1 MCFCLS
7 VCRSVRAIK
16 RARCFKCSLGP
27 HKPETILQLRVTSVC
42 KITAKY
48 IAAGFA
54 EVATTGRK
62 VQRSDSPFLWLEI
75 IRIYTVGFSKIKYVY
90 KKEKNYDTNDNF
102 QDPCNLTL
110 QHFVAFVSSLG
121 LIVLLSEIQ
130 IRHHKNAMILHSFN
144 SE

>member
-1 MCFCLS
+1 
-7 VCRSVRAIK
+7 
-16 RARCFKCSLGP
+16 
-27 HKPETILQLRVTSVC
+27 
-42 KITAKY
+42 
-48 IAAGFA
+48 
-54 EVATTGRK
+54 
-62 VQRSDSPFLWLEI
+62 
-75 IRIYTVGFSKIKYVY
+75 VGFSKIKYVY
-90 KKEKNYDTNDNF
+90 KKEKNYDTKGNF